1 MAADYLKEFTI
12 NHKPEELAFYSYLPV
27 IDDDDVE

>member
-12 NHKPEELAFYSYLPV
+12 NHEHGEFAFYSYLPV
-27 IDDDDVE
+27 IDDDVE

>member
-12 NHKPEELAFYSYLPV
+12 NHKTGEFAFYSYLPV
-27 IDDDDVE
+27 IDYDVE